1 MLNAD
6 TMFMYDSWTQV
17 SWPCSTSLALSGLQ
31 RTTTLTA
38 SMARPSDP
46 EEVMEAAL
54 GVLILALAALAS
66 ETLQM
71 SATRILF
78 ISYFCS
84 VIFEETNTDLP
95 LYQARNEFVILRNR
109 SAGLRSNSNG
119 YFHGKSKETPLK
131 VFQGTANYVK

>member
-1 MLNAD
+1 
-6 TMFMYDSWTQV
+6 
-17 SWPCSTSLALSGLQ
+17 
-31 RTTTLTA
+31 
-38 SMARPSDP
+38 MARPSDP

-95 LYQARNEFVILRNR
+95 LYQARHEFVILRNR

-131 VFQGTANYVK
+131 VFQGTVARASQVEAVLLELDIDIGFSGAAALTVIP